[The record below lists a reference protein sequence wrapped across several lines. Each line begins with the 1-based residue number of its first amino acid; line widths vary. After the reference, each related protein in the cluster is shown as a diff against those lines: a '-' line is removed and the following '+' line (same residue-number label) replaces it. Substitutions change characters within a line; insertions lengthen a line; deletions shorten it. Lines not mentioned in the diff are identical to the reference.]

1 MSNITRI
8 SDNCAVQICNL
19 ISLAK
24 ASVEQDERLAKHISL
39 FANQNTS
46 NAVKT
51 AIVSKEKLFAS
62 AIDNLH
68 ACYMVV
74 QNATNNLRVLREIDS
89 DSRKMIDKA
98 YEERLKE
105 LKEFAQKIMPY
116 TKHSQLF
123 NDTETF
129 IVALQKG
136 YYEFRQSLAESAK
149 YHFPLK
155 ETVV

>member
-8 SDNCAVQICNL
+8 SDNCAAQICNL

-39 FANQNTS
+39 FADQNSS
-46 NAVKT
+46 NEAKS
-51 AIVSKEKLFAS
+51 AIVSQDKLFN
-62 AIDNLH
+62 DVLEKLH
-68 ACYMVV
+68 ACNMVV
-74 QNATNNLRVLREIDS
+74 QNATNNLRVLRDIDD
-89 DSRKMIDKA
+89 DSKKMIDKA